1 MRHHSNCPL
10 LLWTLK
16 QLLFIQTVK
25 SRSRLQELEPEL
37 SMKKLEPEPTPKA
50 WLRVS
55 AHIDHFHPL
64 KEKAHKIFDPVFYLV
79 KKPHLGPLAQV

>member
-1 MRHHSNCPL
+1 
-10 LLWTLK
+10 
-16 QLLFIQTVK
+16 
-25 SRSRLQELEPEL
+25 
-37 SMKKLEPEPTPKA
+37 MKKLEPEPTPKA